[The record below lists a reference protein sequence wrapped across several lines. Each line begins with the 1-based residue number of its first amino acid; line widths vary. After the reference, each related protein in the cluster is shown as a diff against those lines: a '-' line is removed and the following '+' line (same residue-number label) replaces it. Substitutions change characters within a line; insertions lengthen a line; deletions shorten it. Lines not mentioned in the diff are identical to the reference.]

1 MLERLVV
8 IGGDAAGMSAATQA
22 RRRRPDMQIVA
33 LEKGRWTSY
42 SACGIPYLVGG
53 DAVSLEQLVAR
64 SPQEFREQRIDV
76 RVEHEVMG
84 IDLRARTIEV
94 HNRVHQRTYVLSF
107 DLLHIATGAVP
118 RRPPIPGIDLPFVR
132 GVQTLE
138 DAAALLDDIKSDT
151 IKRVTVIGGGYVGLE
166 LAEAFVKR
174 GAKVTVVERSPQLM
188 GRLDPDMGAMV
199 SEACRKEGITVW
211 VGETVEGIEPGA
223 VTTDQRLIPTDLVIL
238 GLGVEPNSALAEA
251 AGITSGVQK
260 SVVVDRQQRTSA
272 EGVWAAGDCC
282 QSVFL
287 VTGEPVYVAL
297 GTVANKQGRVAGI
310 NLAGGYAT
318 FPGVVGTAV
327 TKICALEIGRT
338 GAVEAEADKAGF
350 GYVVAKVE
358 STTRARYY
366 PGSGPITVKLMAE
379 RGTGRVLG
387 GQIIGHE
394 GAAKRIDV
402 LATAITAGMTVEDL
416 IGLDLAYAPPFSSV
430 WDPLQVAARQA
441 ERLLGGS
448 D

>member
-8 IGGDAAGMSAATQA
+8 IGGDAAGMSAASQA
-22 RRRRPDMQIVA
+22 RRYRPDMQIVA

-84 IDLRARTIEV
+84 IDLQARTLEV
-94 HNRVHQRTYVLSF
+94 HNRAHRRTYILSF

-118 RRPPIPGIDLPFVR
+118 RRPALPGIDLPFVR

-138 DAAALLDDIKSDT
+138 DAAGLLDEIRST
-151 IKRVTVIGGGYVGLE
+151 GIRRVTVIGGGYVGLE

-174 GAKVTVVERSPQLM
+174 GTKVTVVERGPQLM
-188 GRLDPDMGAMV
+188 GRLDPDMGALV
-199 SEACRKEGITVW
+199 SEACRKEGITVCL
-211 VGETVEGIEPGA
+211 GEVVDGIEPGA
-223 VTTDQRLIPTDLVIL
+223 VTTDQRIIPTDLVIL
-238 GLGVEPNSALAEA
+238 GLGVEPNTALAEA
-251 AGITSGVQK
+251 AGIGLGLRK
-260 SVVVDRQQRTSA
+260 SVAVDRQQRTSE
-272 EGVWAAGDCC
+272 EGIWAAGDCC
-282 QSVFL
+282 QSRSL
-287 VTGEPVYVAL
+287 VTGEPMYVAL

-310 NLAGGYAT
+310 NMAGGYAT
-318 FPGVVGTAV
+318 FPGVAGTAV
-327 TKICALEIGRT
+327 MKICALEVGQT
-338 GAVEAEADKAGF
+338 GAVEAEVERAGF
-350 GYVVAKVE
+350 GHVVAKIE

-379 RGTGRVLG
+379 KGTGRVLG
-387 GQIIGHE
+387 GQIIGQE

-402 LATAITAGMTVEDL
+402 LATAITARLTVEDL

-441 ERLLGGS
+441 YRLLGGRE
-448 D
+448 

>member
-8 IGGDAAGMSAATQA
+8 IGGDAAGMSAAAQA
-22 RRRRPDMQIVA
+22 RRHRPDMQIVA

-84 IDLRARTIEV
+84 IDLKARTVEV
-94 HNRVHQRTYVLSF
+94 HNRAHSRTYMLSF

-138 DAAALLDDIKSDT
+138 DASVLLNDVRTGD
-151 IKRVTVIGGGYVGLE
+151 IKRVTLIGGGYIGLE
-166 LAEAFVKR
+166 LAEAFVRR
-174 GAKVTVVERSPQLM
+174 GVKVTVVEQLPQLM

-199 SEACRKEGITVW
+199 SDACRKEGMTVY
-211 VGETVEGIEPGA
+211 VGEAVEGIEPGA
-223 VTTDQRLIPTDLVIL
+223 VTTKQRIIPTDLVVL
-238 GLGVEPNSALAEA
+238 GLGVDPNSALAEA
-251 AGITSGVQK
+251 AGITLGVRS
-260 SVVVDRQQRTSA
+260 SVAVDRQQRTSEA
-272 EGVWAAGDCC
+272 GVWAAGDCC
-282 QSVFL
+282 QSRSV

-310 NLAGGYAT
+310 NMSGGYAT
-318 FPGVVGTAV
+318 FPGVAGTAV
-327 TKICALEIGRT
+327 TKICALEVGQT
-338 GAVEAEADKAGF
+338 GIVEAEAHRAGF
-350 GYVVAKVE
+350 GYVVAKIE

-379 RGTGRVLG
+379 KGTGRVLG
-387 GQIIGHE
+387 GQIIGQE

-402 LATAITAGMTVEDL
+402 LATAITAGLTIEDV

-441 ERLLGGS
+441 YRLLGGEE
-448 D
+448 

>member
-8 IGGDAAGMSAATQA
+8 IGGDAAGMSAASQA
-22 RRRRPDMQIVA
+22 RRHRPDLQIVV

-53 DAVSLEQLVAR
+53 DAMSLEQLVAR

-76 RVEHEVMG
+76 RIEHEVMG
-84 IDLRARTIEV
+84 IDLRARTVEV
-94 HNRVHQRTYVLSF
+94 HNRVHKRTYVLSF
-107 DLLHIATGAVP
+107 DLLHIATGAIP
-118 RRPPIPGIDLPFVR
+118 RRPPIQGIDLPFVR

-138 DAAALLDDIKSDT
+138 DAAALLGDVRSNDL
-151 IKRVTVIGGGYVGLE
+151 KRITVIGGGYIGLE

-174 GAKVTVVERSPQLM
+174 GVKVTVVERSPQLM
-188 GRLDPDMGAMV
+188 GRLDPDMGVLV
-199 SEACRKEGITVW
+199 SDACRKEGITVH
-211 VGETVEGIEPGA
+211 VSEQVEGIEPGA
-223 VTTDQRLIPTDLVIL
+223 VTTDQRLIPTDLVVL
-238 GLGVEPNSALAEA
+238 GLGVEPNSSLAEA
-251 AGITSGVQK
+251 AGITLGVRK
-260 SVVVDRQQRTSA
+260 SVAVDRQQRTSA

-282 QSVFL
+282 QSRFL

-310 NLAGGYAT
+310 NMAGGYAT

-327 TKICALEIGRT
+327 MKICSLEVGHT
-338 GAVEAEADKAGF
+338 GTVEAEAQRAGF
-350 GYVVAKVE
+350 GHVTAKIE
-358 STTRARYY
+358 STTRAQYY
-366 PGSGPITVKLMAE
+366 PGSGPITIKLMAE
-379 RGTGRVLG
+379 PRTGRILG
-387 GQIIGHE
+387 GQIVGQE

-402 LATAITAGMTVEDL
+402 LATAITAGMAVEDL

-441 ERLLGGS
+441 YRLLGGS